1 MPYPIKQIPIESE
14 KYHPLLKEIPVPP
27 KTIYIRGDLPNNNE
41 ILIAIVGTRKVTL
54 EGRMTAKQIAKD
66 LARSGIVVVSG
77 LAMGIDTAAH
87 EGALA
92 GGGKTLAVL
101 ANGLDEVYPRSN
113 FNLAQEI
120 LKNKGALIS
129 EYPKGTPSYPNQFLE
144 RNRIISGLCK
154 ATIIIEAPIHSGAL
168 VTARHALD
176 QGREIFITPGPAR
189 HPNYEGSHMLL
200 RNGARLITRAADVL
214 EDLNLDKDLKA
225 SLLVNKTYDAETT
238 TIINLLKEM
247 KQGLTLDN
255 IVEITKLQPHIV
267 TQRITFLMLD
277 DIIEE
282 KNNRYEIR

>member
-1 MPYPIKQIPIESE
+1 M
-14 KYHPLLKEIPVPP
+14 PP

-129 EYPKGTPSYPNQFLE
+129 EYPIGTPSYPNQFLE
-144 RNRIISGLCK
+144 RNRIISGLCQ

-200 RNGARLITRAADVL
+200 RNGARLITSAADIL

-225 SLLVNKTYDAETT
+225 SLMVNKTYDAETT

-247 KQGLTLDN
+247 KQSLTLDN
-255 IVEITKLQPHIV
+255 IVEMTKLQPHIV
-267 TQRITFLMLD
+267 TQRITFLTLD
-277 DIIEE
+277 GIIEE